1 MERVTHLDKNTQVSG
16 FSSEGTGMRLG
27 KEPRDFLCGHLGSSD
42 KGIPDLR
49 SCNFAEGIESAEILQ
64 AVPSS
69 EGDAFELTVSCQG
82 G

>member
-1 MERVTHLDKNTQVSG
+1 MKAGERDWGGSPRTFPSTGLGGQVQES
-16 FSSEGTGMRLG
+16 
-27 KEPRDFLCGHLGSSD
+27 
-42 KGIPDLR
+42 DLR

-64 AVPSS
+64 AMSSS

>member
-1 MERVTHLDKNTQVSG
+1 MDWGKN
-16 FSSEGTGMRLG
+16 LG
-27 KEPRDFLCGHLGSSD
+27 LSMYWPLGSPGRGVPGL
-42 KGIPDLR
+42 K